1 MEPSLIL
8 ELATRFGP
16 AGLIIGWLVWERM
29 TTARERLAYD
39 RERLEADRQLAD
51 GRLLAAD
58 HARFVQRANDAATAG
73 IGHGGRPWTDL
84 PEHPPAPL
92 LPYR

>member
-16 AGLIIGWLVWERM
+16 VGLIIGWLVWERM

-39 RERLEADRQLAD
+39 RERLEADRQLAAS
-51 GRLLAAD
+51 LAAL
-58 HARFVQRANDAATAG
+58 TAV
-73 IGHGGRPWTDL
+73 IQERLGR
-84 PEHPPAPL
+84 
-92 LPYR
+92 